1 MNVAPKTFGGVPT
14 HLSAVAGRRLP
25 TRTQDILLRVMQ
37 TLAFGDLTSYGLQR
51 AERGAFSRA
60 ISDGVTVAVDDGFV
74 KGLKRGRVA
83 VKPTIVCF
91 DGPNVFFSDG
101 TGCTPDVVLCAT
113 GYRPAIAHL
122 VGHLVDLDEVG
133 MPPFVGTTGSAELP
147 GLWFFGL
154 DRSIYG
160 NMFVH
165 RRQAR
170 GLARL
175 IADRP
180 QPG

>member
-1 MNVAPKTFGGVPT
+1 M
-14 HLSAVAGRRLP
+14 
-25 TRTQDILLRVMQ
+25 
-37 TLAFGDLTSYGLQR
+37 
-51 AERGAFSRA
+51 
-60 ISDGVTVAVDDGFV
+60 TVAVDDGFV
-74 KGLKRGRVA
+74 KALNRGRVA
-83 VKPTIVCF
+83 IKPTIVSF

-101 TGCTPDVVLCAT
+101 TGCAPDVVLCAT
-113 GYRPAIAHL
+113 GYTPAIAHL

-133 MPPFVGTTGSAELP
+133 MPPFVGTTGSPELP
-147 GLWFFGL
+147 GLWLFGL